1 LSLIVAGFG
10 CGGVKY
16 DSPPPSSSTTSAP
29 AAPPSTAP
37 AKPDPNRP
45 ALTQRRTDDVRESQA
60 EQERGARVMQP
71 GEARGKSAIGNVYVT
86 SVSRIAELSIQARLE
101 TFNAIEGRY
110 PESHEEFMEKVIRG
124 ADPIALPAL
133 PPNQKYAY
141 NVAEHKLEILVYP
154 EGVDPNAT
162 APVPDAPTAPAAN
175 TPPPP
180 PLGGGRNPLG
190 LDLPGGS

>member
-1 LSLIVAGFG
+1 MFRPFSR
-10 CGGVKY
+10 
-16 DSPPPSSSTTSAP
+16 SPIFPSSSTASVP
-29 AAPPSTAP
+29 AAAPNDAP

-60 EQERGARVMQP
+60 EQARGARVMQP

-86 SVSRIAELSIQARLE
+86 SVSRIAEMSIQLRLE
-101 TFNAIEGRY
+101 TFNALEGRY

-124 ADPIALPAL
+124 TDPIALPAL

-141 NVAEHKLEILVYP
+141 NVPEHKLEVLVYP
-154 EGVDPNAT
+154 EGVDPNT
-162 APVPDAPTAPAAN
+162 PAPAGEAGQDQPPAN
-175 TPPPP
+175 TPP